1 MTAPLIYRYLH
12 QKLVERDSQLMHSKR
27 VIEVVRRTIRLPK
40 SRSLDY
46 KILRELEKFELIKK
60 VNKKKGY
67 VIKDER
73 AFFYDPF

>member
-1 MTAPLIYRYLH
+1 MSAPLIYRYLH

-27 VIEVVRRTIRLPK
+27 VIEVVRRTILLPK

-60 VNKKKGY
+60 VNKKQGY